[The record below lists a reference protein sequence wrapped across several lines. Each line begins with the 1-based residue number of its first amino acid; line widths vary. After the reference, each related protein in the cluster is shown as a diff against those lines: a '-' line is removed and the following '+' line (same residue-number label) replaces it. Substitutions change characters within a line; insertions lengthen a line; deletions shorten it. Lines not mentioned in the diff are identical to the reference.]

1 MKRPFFRPSDIILV
15 AALLVFGGV
24 FIFMPKNEGKTVEIM
39 ADGELKATLPL
50 SIDTEYAVGE
60 VVIVIEKGAARIEKS
75 DCKDKIC
82 VGTGKLK
89 NKGDTVLQGE
99 TIALVGSTGY
109 STGPHLHFEVLK
121 DGVPI
126 NPKPYLKKR

>member
-24 FIFMPKNEGKTVEIM
+24 FIFMPKNEGKTVEIR

-50 SIDTEYAVGE
+50 SIDTEYTVGE
-60 VVIVIEKGAARIEKS
+60 VVIVIEKGTARIEKS

-82 VGTGKLK
+82 IGTGKLK
-89 NKGDTVLQGE
+89 NKGDTAVCLPNKVSVRVSGYRE
-99 TIALVGSTGY
+99 T
-109 STGPHLHFEVLK
+109 
-121 DGVPI
+121 DGVTW
-126 NPKPYLKKR
+126 